1 MMILGTQSCH
11 NIGELSEVSSV
22 RRAGADMSRK
32 LGFDDIRSGELAII
46 ITEAATNI
54 GKHAKSGQI
63 YLRPISEGNNHGIEV
78 LAVDSGPGMHNVAI
92 NFEDGNSSTGTSGTG
107 LGAIKRLAHFI
118 DIYSEHDKGT
128 VLLMILWADPEII
141 SENVWEIGNMCL
153 PIATEDVCGDSW
165 VAVGSRNEL
174 SVLIA
179 DGLGHGQGAADASL
193 LAVKALQDSPES
205 FPNRI
210 MQTSHQ
216 LMRGSRGAAVAVA
229 KVDVAANELRY
240 CGVGNIAGCIIAP
253 ASRQHLISHNG
264 IVGNNMHK
272 TQEFLHKWTEDAI
285 VIMHSDGIGT
295 KWSMDQYPELEK
307 RHSSVIAAVLHRD
320 FTRGRDDATIVVFKR
335 ILN

>member
-1 MMILGTQSCH
+1 MNFGTQSCH

-22 RRAGADMSRK
+22 RRAGVDLSRK

-63 YLRPISEGNNHGIEV
+63 YLRPISQGDKHGIEV

-118 DIYSEHDKGT
+118 DIYSEQDKGT
-128 VLLMILWADPEII
+128 VLLMIMWADPAVIAH
-141 SENVWEIGNMCL
+141 NFWEIGNMCL
-153 PIATEDVCGDSW
+153 PIASEPVCGDSW
-165 VAVGSRNEL
+165 AAVAASNTL
-174 SVLIA
+174 SVVVA

-193 LAVKALQDSPES
+193 LAVQALHDDPEL
-205 FPNRI
+205 FPNRL
-210 MQTSHQ
+210 MQNSHQ
-216 LMRGSRGAAVAVA
+216 LMRGSRGAAVAIA
-229 KVDVAANELRY
+229 KVDVSANELRY
-240 CGVGNIAGCIIAP
+240 CGVGNIAGCIVA
-253 ASRQHLISHNG
+253 AESRQHLISHNG

-272 TQEFLHKWTEDAI
+272 TQEFLHKWSEDSI

-295 KWSMDQYPELEK
+295 KWTMQQYPELEK
-307 RHSSVIAAVLHRD
+307 RHSAVIAAVIHRD